1 MNPFGVPITEETLKA
16 MARYVDRDI
25 TQVDCAREA
34 MRLIHAEDK
43 NLNALQHA
51 LDLKSSYGD
60 GVSTMVLVYN
70 ATGNTVQLVDEQNK
84 DWSGYVSHEQP
95 PTTFQN
101 GQWLAF
107 IHVHPQGQAIGC
119 EAARVFRTQNVN
131 GDVRDF
137 MVAWSLPWS
146 TTPNS
151 AYTEIREKDH
161 FPQYWDYI
169 KGLLEKAG
177 RMSRDEDEYM
187 ESTASVGGYTTS
199 EFIVVLKHKFPP
211 LPDEN

>member
-1 MNPFGVPITEETLKA
+1 MNPFGLPITEETLKA
-16 MARYVDRDI
+16 MARYAGRDI

-43 NLNALQHA
+43 NLSALQHA

-70 ATGNTVQLVDEQNK
+70 ATGNTVELVDEQK
-84 DWSGYVSHEQP
+84 MDWSGYVYHEQP

-101 GQWLAF
+101 GQWVAF
-107 IHVHPQGQAIGC
+107 LHVHPQGQSIGC
-119 EAARVFRTQNVN
+119 EAARVFRSQNVN

-146 TTPNS
+146 ATPNS
-151 AYTEIREKDH
+151 VSPTTLN
-161 FPQYWDYI
+161 FPT
-169 KGLLEKAG
+169 K
-177 RMSRDEDEYM
+177 
-187 ESTASVGGYTTS
+187 
-199 EFIVVLKHKFPP
+199 IVFHHYKFS
-211 LPDEN
+211 